1 MLGISKFNYLVKLV
15 EGKPKESMLD
25 LRHSMRGY
33 EEKQNEILKEI
44 CGQDIKVHKVL
55 ILQDIHEFYN
65 RFVRVIKTTMGET
78 ATSQAHS
85 YTIFNKLG
93 PVKKY

>member
-1 MLGISKFNYLVKLV
+1 
-15 EGKPKESMLD
+15 MLD
-25 LRHSMRGY
+25 LRHSRRGY

-44 CGQDIKVHKVL
+44 CGQDIKVHKFM

-65 RFVRVIKTTMGET
+65 RFIRVIKTTMGET

>member
-1 MLGISKFNYLVKLV
+1 MLELQ
-15 EGKPKESMLD
+15 
-25 LRHSMRGY
+25 HSMRGY
-33 EEKQNEILKEI
+33 EEKQNEILKKI

-65 RFVRVIKTTMGET
+65 RFIRVLKTTIGET
-78 ATSQAHS
+78 PTSQAHS

-93 PVKKY
+93 PVKKF

>member
-1 MLGISKFNYLVKLV
+1 MLEISKFNYLVKLV

-25 LRHSMRGY
+25 LRHSRRGY

-44 CGQDIKVHKVL
+44 CGQDIKVHEV
-55 ILQDIHEFYN
+55 IHEFYN
-65 RFVRVIKTTMGET
+65 RFIKVIKTTMGET
-78 ATSQAHS
+78 AFSQAHS

-93 PVKKY
+93 PVKKH